1 MPFHNLPT
9 DAAAPLSSL
18 VEVRP
23 GQVSSRSLTRIGDAL
38 AGTLLAFD
46 EGESVSEETY
56 AGDTLYYLVEG
67 EADVNGVR
75 MAAGDVLM
83 VPAGTLHTVEPVC
96 ACKVLQLTLF

>member
-1 MPFHNLPT
+1 MPFRNLPT

-56 AGDTLYYLVEG
+56 AGDIP
-67 EADVNGVR
+67 
-75 MAAGDVLM
+75 VL
-83 VPAGTLHTVEPVC
+83 PRRGRG
-96 ACKVLQLTLF
+96 